1 MDPVD
6 DKEVEQQGE
15 NEKEEEEEDARA
27 EAEAEGSEAEEE
39 EEEEEDED
47 EEDEESDD
55 EEDEEDEDSDDDVDQ
70 GPMIAVTVPGRDALS
85 AGRVIQISVVGP
97 SPLDW
102 WADVCSP
109 ILAKRLGEAVV
120 RRHDPPSPSPLSIF
134 RDPAR
139 FERGHVIVEEILL
152 HGIYSGGHKYSLRS
166 LFSTIGSILKTV
178 WDLPHSAGRDAQ
190 LLAIDKAVTFG
201 FQEAEAAHNLLLKSP
216 PGQVQA
222 HLTAFSEGGAVT
234 SPFSRFTRP
243 SRGSKRRAKTL
254 LTILVQVR

>member
-85 AGRVIQISVVGP
+85 PGRVIQISVVGP
-97 SPLDW
+97 GGR
-102 WADVCSP
+102 
-109 ILAKRLGEAVV
+109 RLRTVV
-120 RRHDPPSPSPLSIF
+120 HGPHRGSWREF
-134 RDPAR
+134 RA
-139 FERGHVIVEEILL
+139 I
-152 HGIYSGGHKYSLRS
+152 S
-166 LFSTIGSILKTV
+166 TV
-178 WDLPHSAGRDAQ
+178 W
-190 LLAIDKAVTFG
+190 V
-201 FQEAEAAHNLLLKSP
+201 
-216 PGQVQA
+216 
-222 HLTAFSEGGAVT
+222 
-234 SPFSRFTRP
+234 
-243 SRGSKRRAKTL
+243 
-254 LTILVQVR
+254 